1 MNTRQQ
7 RHVVGTLCIVSFLAL
22 LFAGCTHDWEFP
34 IAPVNYPQDNKI
46 NLKVELRL
54 SKELRNAKWERT
66 IGDTYI
72 IRLGK
77 VLSDNAEM
85 LVRNL
90 FSDVCV
96 TDAIQPP
103 EAEVD
108 AIITPRMVSAER
120 TRPMLIFQQQ
130 RTTIMI
136 EWTVKDANGNLIWA
150 DTITGEGK
158 SPMGL
163 NEKKN
168 TGKQVKAAVKEL
180 FQNSFQAISQS
191 PEIRKFAATH

>member
-1 MNTRQQ
+1 M
-7 RHVVGTLCIVSFLAL
+7 
-22 LFAGCTHDWEFP
+22 P
-34 IAPVNYPQDNKI
+34 PVNYPQENKI
-46 NLKVELRL
+46 DLKVELRL
-54 SKELRNAKWERT
+54 SKELHNAKWERT

-77 VLSDNAEM
+77 LLSDNAEV

-90 FSDVCV
+90 FSDVLV

-103 EAEVD
+103 EAAVD
-108 AIITPRMVSAER
+108 AIITPKMVSVER
-120 TRPMLIFQQQ
+120 TRPMFIFQQQ

-136 EWTVKDANGNLIWA
+136 EWSVKDANGDLIWV
-150 DTITGEGK
+150 DTITGKGK

-168 TGKQVKAAVKEL
+168 TGKQVKAAINQL
-180 FQNSFQAISQS
+180 FQKSFQAISQS
-191 PEIRKFAATH
+191 LEIRKFAATH

>member
-1 MNTRQQ
+1 MDIRQQ

-22 LFAGCTHDWEFP
+22 LFAGCTFDWDFP
-34 IAPVNYPQDNKI
+34 MASVNYPQENKI
-46 NLKVELRL
+46 DLKVELRL

-77 VLSDNAEM
+77 VLSDNAEG

-90 FSDVCV
+90 FSDVLV
-96 TDAIQPP
+96 TDATQPSKT
-103 EAEVD
+103 AVD
-108 AIITPRMVSAER
+108 AIITPKMVSVER
-120 TRPMLIFQQQ
+120 TRPMFIFQQQ

-136 EWTVKDANGNLIWA
+136 EWTVKDANGDLIWV

-163 NEKKN
+163 KKKN
-168 TGKQVKAAVKEL
+168 TENQVKAAVKQL
-180 FQNSFQAISQS
+180 FQKSFQAISQS
-191 PEIRKFAATH
+191 LEIRKFAATH